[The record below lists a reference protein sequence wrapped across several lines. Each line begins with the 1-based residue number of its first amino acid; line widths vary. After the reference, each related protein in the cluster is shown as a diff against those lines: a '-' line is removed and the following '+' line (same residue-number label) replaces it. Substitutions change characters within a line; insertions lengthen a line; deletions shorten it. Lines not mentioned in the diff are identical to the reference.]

1 MQQNTAEQQK
11 KSSDPFFT
19 ALAVI
24 LFLGGFYL
32 AGSTTFLTG
41 SSGFVRFGI
50 VVASLVAATVALWP
64 TSHRTHILSLM
75 RGARIEMRK
84 MRWPTKDDAVK
95 TTMVVLLLVAIFS
108 IVLSIFDWILT
119 SMVKALL

>member
-1 MQQNTAEQQK
+1 MQQSTAEQQK
-11 KSSDPFFT
+11 KSTDPLFT

-41 SSGFVRFGI
+41 ASGFVRFG
-50 VVASLVAATVALWP
+50 VVIASLIASAAALWP
-64 TSHRTHILSLM
+64 TSHRAHILSLM

-108 IVLSIFDWILT
+108 IVLSIFDWRLT
-119 SMVKALL
+119 SIVKALL

>member
-1 MQQNTAEQQK
+1 MQQSTAEQQK
-11 KSSDPFFT
+11 KSTDPLFT

-41 SSGFVRFGI
+41 ASGFVRFG
-50 VVASLVAATVALWP
+50 VVIASLIASAAALWP
-64 TSHRTHILSLM
+64 TSHRAHIISLM

-119 SMVKALL
+119 SIVKALL

>member
-1 MQQNTAEQQK
+1 MQQSTAEQQK
-11 KSSDPFFT
+11 KSTDPLFT

-41 SSGFVRFGI
+41 ASGFVRFG
-50 VVASLVAATVALWP
+50 VVIASLIASAAALWP
-64 TSHRTHILSLM
+64 TSHRAHIFSLM
-75 RGARIEMRK
+75 PGARIEMRK

-119 SMVKALL
+119 SIVKALL

>member
-1 MQQNTAEQQK
+1 MQQSPAEQQK
-11 KSSDPFFT
+11 KSTDPLFT

-24 LFLGGFYL
+24 FFLGGFYL

-41 SSGFVRFGI
+41 VSGFVRFG
-50 VVASLVAATVALWP
+50 VVIASLIASAAALWP
-64 TSHRTHILSLM
+64 TSHRAHILSLM

-119 SMVKALL
+119 SIVKALL

>member
-1 MQQNTAEQQK
+1 MQQSTAEQQK
-11 KSSDPFFT
+11 KSTDPLFP

-41 SSGFVRFGI
+41 ASGFVRFG
-50 VVASLVAATVALWP
+50 VVIASLIASAAALWP
-64 TSHRTHILSLM
+64 TSHRAHILSLM

-119 SMVKALL
+119 SIVKALL

>member
-1 MQQNTAEQQK
+1 MQQSTAEQQK
-11 KSSDPFFT
+11 KSTDPLFT

-41 SSGFVRFGI
+41 ASGFVRFG
-50 VVASLVAATVALWP
+50 VVIASLIASAAALWP

-119 SMVKALL
+119 SIVKALL

>member
-1 MQQNTAEQQK
+1 MQQSTAEQQT
-11 KSSDPFFT
+11 KSTDPLLT

-24 LFLGGFYL
+24 LFLGGYSL

-41 SSGFVRFGI
+41 ASGFVRFGV
-50 VVASLVAATVALWP
+50 VVASLVASTAALWP
-64 TSHRTHILSLM
+64 TSHRTYILSLM

-119 SMVKALL
+119 SIVKALL

>member
-1 MQQNTAEQQK
+1 MQQSSSSQQK
-11 KSSDPFFT
+11 KTADSLFT
-19 ALAVI
+19 ALSVI
-24 LFLGGFYL
+24 FFLGSFYL
-32 AGSTTFLTG
+32 AGSTIFLTG
-41 SSGFVRFGI
+41 SSGLVRFGI
-50 VVASLVAATVALWP
+50 VASSLIASIVSLWP
-64 TSHRTHILSLM
+64 TSHRAHILSLI

-119 SMVKALL
+119 EIVKALL

>member
-1 MQQNTAEQQK
+1 MQQSTAEQQK
-11 KSSDPFFT
+11 KSTDPLFT

-41 SSGFVRFGI
+41 ASGFVRFG
-50 VVASLVAATVALWP
+50 VVIASLIASAAALWP
-64 TSHRTHILSLM
+64 TSHRAHIFSLM

-119 SMVKALL
+119 SIVKALL

>member
-1 MQQNTAEQQK
+1 M
-11 KSSDPFFT
+11 FT
-19 ALAVI
+19 GLAVS
-24 LFLGGFYL
+24 LCLGGFYL
-32 AGSTTFLTG
+32 ACSTSCL
-41 SSGFVRFGI
+41 SWASGFVRFGV
-50 VVASLVAATVALWP
+50 VVASLVASTAALWP

-119 SMVKALL
+119 SIVKALL

>member
-1 MQQNTAEQQK
+1 MQQSTAEQQT
-11 KSSDPFFT
+11 KSTDPLFT

-24 LFLGGFYL
+24 FFLGGFYL

-41 SSGFVRFGI
+41 VSGFVRFG
-50 VVASLVAATVALWP
+50 VVIASLIASAAALWP
-64 TSHRTHILSLM
+64 TSHRAHILSLM

-119 SMVKALL
+119 SIVKALL

>member
-1 MQQNTAEQQK
+1 MQQSTAEQQK
-11 KSSDPFFT
+11 KSTDPLFT

-41 SSGFVRFGI
+41 ASGFVRFG
-50 VVASLVAATVALWP
+50 VVIASLIASAAALWP
-64 TSHRTHILSLM
+64 TSHPAHILSLM

-119 SMVKALL
+119 SIVKALL